1 MVRRLLSSAAMPAR
15 PPVPAGKFLTVRPD
29 RVAPVFASLPVE
41 VRALL
46 RLCDGTRTLRA
57 LREET
62 RLPRRIFEEVITRL
76 VTLGY
81 VGAGFPRPS
90 DWGRVLAWARD
101 PGQPLPMPSAAEPE
115 AAPPAQDLMAFEP
128 TVLVDFNFADFTLE
142 EEAFFARTI
151 DHLLEP
157 EERGPSLH

>member
-1 MVRRLLSSAAMPAR
+1 MPAR
-15 PPVPAGKFLTVRPD
+15 PPSPAGKFLSVRPD
-29 RVAPVFASLPVE
+29 RVAPVFATLPVE

-57 LREET
+57 LREEA
-62 RLPRRIFEEVITRL
+62 RLPRRVFEEVITRL

-101 PGQPLPMPSAAEPE
+101 PGQPLPADPEPE
-115 AAPPAQDLMAFEP
+115 ALPPAHLPSPQMAFEP
-128 TVLVDFNFADFTLE
+128 TVLVDFGLEEFTLE

-157 EERGPSLH
+157 EER